1 MANHPVL
8 IDNVVKAYRRYAY
21 RRRFQSL
28 KSVLLG
34 RDRAIGAARSQV
46 IQALDG
52 VSFTVA
58 AGETV
63 GIIGSNGSGKS
74 TLLKLIAGIS
84 RPTSGTVTTDGRI
97 AALIELGAG
106 FHPEISGRE
115 NVFINGIMLGL
126 SKQEITRR
134 FEEIVAFAG
143 LEEFIEAPVK
153 TYSSGMYMRLGFSV
167 AVHVDPDILLI
178 DEILAVGDEAFSHK
192 CIERIRNFQRRGKTI
207 VLVTHSL
214 DMVEGLCDRAIW
226 IDEGLVRDSGD
237 PRRVID
243 AYLLDVAGKEDAELL
258 GRGGRVDED
267 APAEAPE
274 AGGGETTEEK
284 PAEPAAPAEPERR
297 RWGTRE
303 IEITGVTLVDGDG
316 GERYVYRPGQ
326 SMTIRSDFEVKIDD
340 ETDVVFGVGI
350 FDAGGTCCY
359 GTNTDIEGLRT
370 GLVPRGPHTFSFDI
384 PSLDLVEGTYFLD
397 LAVHRKDGYAFDYHR
412 GLHSFRVRS
421 RLKDVGIVRLDH
433 DWGFSDGLSVTAVD
447 GDDDTTTTDAEA
459 RTDLDAFLETAR
471 DAERKVVFTNGC
483 FDLLHSGHIRVLQR
497 ARAEGDLLVL
507 GLNSDDS
514 VRRLKGDKR
523 PILPLDERAAILSAL
538 DCIDRVVPFE
548 EDTPLELIKRIRPDV
563 LVKGGDWKPEQIV
576 GREEVEARGGRVVV
590 IPLVQGRAT
599 TAIIETIRERFGNT
613 D

>member
-1 MANHPVL
+1 MDPVIL
-8 IDNVVKAYRRYAY
+8 ENVSKAYRRYAY

-34 RDRAIGAARSQV
+34 RDRAIGASRSQV
-46 IQALDG
+46 IQALDD
-52 VSFTVA
+52 VSFSVP
-58 AGETV
+58 AGGTV

-84 RPTSGTVTTDGRI
+84 RPTSGTVTTRGRI

-126 SKQEITRR
+126 SKKEISRS
-134 FEEIVAFAG
+134 FEEIVRFAG
-143 LEEFIEAPVK
+143 LEEFIDAPVK

-167 AVHVDPDILLI
+167 AVHVDPEILLI

-226 IDEGLVRDSGD
+226 IDDGLMRDSGD

-258 GRGGRVDED
+258 VQGGRVEED
-267 APAEAPE
+267 AP
-274 AGGGETTEEK
+274 GETTEEDRDGE
-284 PAEPAAPAEPERR
+284 PAEEVGDAVTRTEPERR

-303 IEITGVTLVDGDG
+303 MEILAATLFDG
-316 GERYVYRPGQ
+316 GGSERYVYQ
-326 SMTIRSDFEVKIDD
+326 SGETMSIRVDLEVKLAG
-340 ETDVVFGVGI
+340 EKEVVFGVGI
-350 FDAGGTCCY
+350 FDAGGVCCY
-359 GTNTDIEGLRT
+359 GTNTDIEGLKT
-370 GLVPRGPHTFSFDI
+370 GEVAPGPHSFSFEI
-384 PSLDLVEGTYFLD
+384 APLDLVEGTYFLD

-421 RLKDVGIVRLDH
+421 RLKDVGIVRLAH
-433 DWGFSDGLSVTAVD
+433 RWSFSEGIPVRTATGHADGA
-447 GDDDTTTTDAEA
+447 GADDVAASKGSIDD
-459 RTDLDAFLETAR
+459 FLEQAR
-471 DAERKVVFTNGC
+471 AEGRKVVFTNGC
-483 FDLLHSGHIRVLQR
+483 FDLLHSGHIRVLER
-497 ARAEGDLLVL
+497 ARAEGNLLVL

-514 VRRLKGDKR
+514 VRRLKGNTR
-523 PILPLDERAAILSAL
+523 PILPLEERVAILSAL
-538 DCIDRVVPFE
+538 ECVDRVIPFE
-548 EDTPLELIKRIRPDV
+548 EDTPLELIRRVKPDV
-563 LVKGGDWKPEQIV
+563 LVKGGDWTPEQIV
-576 GREEVEARGGRVVV
+576 GREDVEAAGGRVVV
-590 IPLVQGRAT
+590 IPLVQGKAT
-599 TAIIETIRERFGNT
+599 TSIIDVIRERFS
-613 D
+613 

>member
-1 MANHPVL
+1 MDPVVL
-8 IDNVVKAYRRYAY
+8 ENVSKAYRRYAY

-34 RDRAIGAARSQV
+34 RDRAIGASSSQV

-52 VSFTVA
+52 VSFSVP
-58 AGETV
+58 AGGTV

-84 RPTSGTVTTDGRI
+84 KPTGGTVTTRGRI

-126 SKQEITRR
+126 SKQEINRR
-134 FEEIVAFAG
+134 FEEIVSFAG

-167 AVHVDPDILLI
+167 AVHVDPEILLI

-192 CIERIRNFQRRGKTI
+192 CVDRIRNFQRRGKTI

-226 IDEGLVRDSGD
+226 IDEGAVRDSGD

-243 AYLLDVAGKEDAELL
+243 AYLLDVAGKEDAELVE
-258 GRGGRVDED
+258 RGGRVEQD
-267 APAEAPE
+267 APAEEPE
-274 AGGGETTEEK
+274 AEGEDAAEED
-284 PAEPAAPAEPERR
+284 AGAGEPTEPERR

-303 IEITGVTLVDGDG
+303 IEITAVTLLDGEG
-316 GERYVYRPGQ
+316 SERYVYRPGQ
-326 SMTIRSDFEVKIDD
+326 TMTIRADLEVTLDGEKDI
-340 ETDVVFGVGI
+340 VFGVGI
-350 FDAGGTCCY
+350 FDAGGVCCY

-370 GLVPRGPHTFSFDI
+370 GEVQPGPHTVSFEI

-412 GLHSFRVRS
+412 GLHSFRIRS
-421 RLKDVGIVRLDH
+421 RLKDVGIVRLAH
-433 DWGFSDGLSVTAVD
+433 NWSFSEGIAVTTAHSDGEPAGPETPETR
-447 GDDDTTTTDAEA
+447 GDIAEYLDRA
-459 RTDLDAFLETAR
+459 R
-471 DAERKVVFTNGC
+471 AEGRRVVFTNGC

-497 ARAEGDLLVL
+497 ARAEGDLLVV

-514 VRRLKGDKR
+514 VRRLKGSKR
-523 PILPLDERAAILSAL
+523 PILPQDERAAILSAL
-538 DCIDRVVPFE
+538 ECVDRVLLFE
-548 EDTPLELIKRIRPDV
+548 EDTPLELIRRVRPDV
-563 LVKGGDWKPEQIV
+563 LVKGGDWTPEQIV
-576 GREEVEARGGRVVV
+576 GREDVEAAGGRVVV
-590 IPLVQGRAT
+590 IPLLAGRAT
-599 TAIIETIRERFGNT
+599 TAIIETIRERYS
-613 D
+613 

>member
-1 MANHPVL
+1 MDPVVL
-8 IDNVVKAYRRYAY
+8 DSVSKAYRRYAY

-28 KSVLLG
+28 KSMLLG
-34 RDRAIGAARSQV
+34 RDRAIGASRSQV
-46 IQALDG
+46 IQALDE
-52 VSFTVA
+52 VSFSVP
-58 AGETV
+58 AGDTV

-84 RPTSGTVTTDGRI
+84 RPTSGTVTTSGRI

-126 SKQEITRR
+126 SKQEITGR

-143 LEEFIEAPVK
+143 LEEFIDAPVK

-167 AVHVDPDILLI
+167 AVHVDPEILLI

-226 IDEGLVRDSGD
+226 IDEGKMRDSGD

-243 AYLLDVAGKEDAELL
+243 AYLLDVAGKEDAELV
-258 GRGGRVDED
+258 GRGGRVDAD
-267 APAEAPE
+267 APAEVE
-274 AGGGETTEEK
+274 DAGT
-284 PAEPAAPAEPERR
+284 AEPAEEGAEAAEPAEPERR

-303 IEITGVTLVDGDG
+303 MEITAVTLLDGEG
-316 GERYVYRPGQ
+316 SERYVYQPGQ
-326 SMTIRSDFEVKIDD
+326 SMTIRADFEVRLDGEKGI
-340 ETDVVFGVGI
+340 VFGVGI
-350 FDAGGTCCY
+350 FDAGGVCCY
-359 GTNTDIEGLRT
+359 GTNTDIEGLRP
-370 GLVPRGPHTFSFDI
+370 GEVERGPHTFAFRI
-384 PSLDLVEGTYFLD
+384 PSLDLVGGTYFLD

-421 RLKDVGIVRLDH
+421 RLKDVGIVRLAH
-433 DWGFSDGLSVTAVD
+433 NWSFSPGIPVTSVDDD
-447 GDDDTTTTDAEA
+447 GDQGGPATPPGDITGFLDQA
-459 RTDLDAFLETAR
+459 RADG
-471 DAERKVVFTNGC
+471 RKVVFTNGC
-483 FDLLHSGHIRVLQR
+483 FDLLHSGHIRVLER
-497 ARAEGDLLVL
+497 ARAEGDLLVV

-538 DCIDRVVPFE
+538 DCVDRVLPFE
-548 EDTPLELIKRIRPDV
+548 EDTPLELIRRVRPDV
-563 LVKGGDWKPEQIV
+563 LVKGGDWTPEQIV
-576 GREEVEARGGRVVV
+576 GREEVEAAGGRVVV
-590 IPLVQGRAT
+590 IPLVAGRAT
-599 TAIIETIRERFGNT
+599 TAIIETIRERFR
-613 D
+613 DPA

>member
-1 MANHPVL
+1 MDPVV
-8 IDNVVKAYRRYAY
+8 IENVSKAYRRYAY

-34 RDRAIGAARSQV
+34 RDRAIGASRSQV
-46 IQALDG
+46 IQALDD
-52 VSFTVA
+52 VSFSVA

-84 RPTSGTVTTDGRI
+84 RPTTGTVATDGRI

-126 SKQEITRR
+126 SKQEIHRR

-143 LEEFIEAPVK
+143 LEEFIDAPVK

-167 AVHVDPDILLI
+167 AVHVDPEILLI

-192 CIERIRNFQRRGKTI
+192 CIERIRDFQRRGKTI

-226 IDEGLVRDSGD
+226 IDDGKLSDRGD

-243 AYLLDVAGKEDAELL
+243 AYLLDVAGKEDAELQD
-258 GRGGRVDED
+258 RADESPAIPEEA
-267 APAEAPE
+267 APQPVEAE
-274 AGGGETTEEK
+274 
-284 PAEPAAPAEPERR
+284 AAPAEPEQR

-303 IEITGVTLVDGDG
+303 MEITRVVLLDGEEK
-316 GERYVYRPGQ
+316 ERFVYQ
-326 SMTIRSDFEVKIDD
+326 SGAPLTISVDFEAHTEGEKDI
-340 ETDVVFGVGI
+340 VFGVGL

-359 GTNTDIEGLRT
+359 GTNTDIEGLRS
-370 GLVPRGPHTFSFDI
+370 GEVQSGPHTFAFTIDR
-384 PSLDLVEGTYFLD
+384 LDLVPGTYSLD
-397 LAVHRKDGYAFDYHR
+397 VAVHRKDGYAFDYHR

-421 RLKDVGIVRLDH
+421 RLKDVGIVRLAH
-433 DWGFSDGLSVTAVD
+433 HWSFSAGIAGDEDEPAVPPASL
-447 GDDDTTTTDAEA
+447 DD
-459 RTDLDAFLETAR
+459 FLEAAR
-471 DAERKVVFTNGC
+471 SRGCTIVFANGC
-483 FDLLHSGHIRVLQR
+483 FDLLHGGHITLLER
-497 ARAEGDLLVL
+497 ARAEGDLLVV

-523 PILPLDERAAILSAL
+523 PILPLEERIAILEAL
-538 DCIDRVVPFE
+538 ESVDRVVPFE
-548 EDTPLELIKRIRPDV
+548 EDTPLELIKRIGPDV
-563 LVKGGDWKPEQIV
+563 LVKGGDWAPEQIV
-576 GREEVEARGGRVVV
+576 GRDEVEAAGGRVAVV
-590 IPLVQGRAT
+590 PLVEGRAT
-599 TAIIETIRERFGNT
+599 TAVIETIRQRFT
-613 D
+613 

>member
-1 MANHPVL
+1 MAATDPVV
-8 IDNVVKAYRRYAY
+8 IENVSKAYRRYAY

-52 VSFTVA
+52 VSFSVP
-58 AGETV
+58 AGRTV

-84 RPTSGTVTTDGRI
+84 RPTAGTVTTRGRI

-126 SKQEITRR
+126 SKQEIHRR
-134 FEEIVAFAG
+134 FEEIVRFAG
-143 LEEFIEAPVK
+143 LEEFIDAPVK
-153 TYSSGMYMRLGFSV
+153 TYSSGMYMRLGFAV
-167 AVHVDPDILLI
+167 AVHVDPEILLI

-226 IDEGLVRDSGD
+226 IDQGLVRDSGD

-243 AYLLDVAGKEDAELL
+243 AYLLDVAGKEDAELVD
-258 GRGGRVDED
+258 RGGRVDED
-267 APAEAPE
+267 APAGDTETDGDEA
-274 AGGGETTEEK
+274 AGTEEK
-284 PAEPAAPAEPERR
+284 ADSPAEPERR

-303 IEITGVTLVDGDG
+303 IEITAVSLRDAEGN
-316 GERYVYRPGQ
+316 ERYVYQ
-326 SMTIRSDFEVKIDD
+326 SGEGMTVNADIDVHLAG
-340 ETDVVFGVGI
+340 EEGIVFGIGL

-370 GLVPRGPHTFSFDI
+370 GEVEPGGHRFSFEV
-384 PSLDLVEGTYFLD
+384 PALQLVEGTYFLD
-397 LAVHRKDGYAFDYHR
+397 IAVHRKDGYAFDYHR
-412 GLHSFRVRS
+412 GLHSFRIRS
-421 RLKDVGIVRLDH
+421 RLKDVGIVRLVH
-433 DWGFSDGLSVTAVD
+433 RWSFSDSIEVTGDQGESPEPLS
-447 GDDDTTTTDAEA
+447 EA
-459 RTDLDAFLETAR
+459 DFLEQAR
-471 DAERKVVFTNGC
+471 AAGRRIVFTNGC
-483 FDLLHSGHIRVLQR
+483 FDLLHSGHIAVLER
-497 ARAEGDLLVL
+497 ARAEGDLLVV

-514 VRRLKGDKR
+514 IRRLKGDTR
-523 PILPLDERAAILSAL
+523 PILPLLERAAILSAL
-538 DCIDRVVPFE
+538 ECVDRVIPFE
-548 EDTPLELIKRIRPDV
+548 ENTPLELIGRIRPDV
-563 LVKGGDWKPEQIV
+563 LVKGGDWAPEQIV
-576 GREEVEARGGRVVV
+576 GREVVEAAGGRVVV
-590 IPLVQGRAT
+590 VPLVPGKAT
-599 TAIIETIRERFGNT
+599 TSIIETIRERFSPGSA
-613 D
+613 

>member
-1 MANHPVL
+1 MTMDPVIL
-8 IDNVVKAYRRYAY
+8 ENVSKAYRRYAY

-28 KSVLLG
+28 KSLLLG
-34 RDRAIGAARSQV
+34 RDRALGASRSQV

-52 VSFTVA
+52 VSFSVP

-84 RPTSGTVTTDGRI
+84 RPTSGTVTTRGRI

-126 SKQEITRR
+126 SKKEISRS
-134 FEEIVAFAG
+134 FEEIVRFAG
-143 LEEFIEAPVK
+143 LEEFIDAPVK

-167 AVHVDPDILLI
+167 AVHVDPEILLI

-192 CIERIRNFQRRGKTI
+192 CIERIRNFQHRGKTI

-226 IDEGLVRDSGD
+226 IENGLMRESGD

-258 GRGGRVDED
+258 GQGGRVEEV
-267 APAEAPE
+267 APSETTDDD
-274 AGGGETTEEK
+274 GGGT
-284 PAEPAAPAEPERR
+284 APTEPERR

-303 IEITGVTLVDGDG
+303 MEIRTATLLDGDG
-316 GERYVYRPGQ
+316 SERHVYQSGETM
-326 SMTIRSDFEVKIDD
+326 SIRVDLDVKLAG
-340 ETDVVFGVGI
+340 EQEVVFGVGI
-350 FDAGGTCCY
+350 FDAGGVCCY
-359 GTNTDIEGLRT
+359 GTNTDIEGLKT
-370 GLVPRGPHTFSFDI
+370 GEVAPGPHSFTFAID
-384 PSLDLVEGTYFLD
+384 SLDLVEGTYFLD

-412 GLHSFRVRS
+412 GRHSFRVRS
-421 RLKDVGIVRLDH
+421 RLRDVGIVRLAH
-433 DWGFSDGLSVTAVD
+433 HWSFSEGIPVR
-447 GDDDTTTTDAEA
+447 TTTGDAE
-459 RTDLDAFLETAR
+459 DAAPRNVAAAKGGIDDFLERAR
-471 DAERKVVFTNGC
+471 AEGRKVVFTNGC
-483 FDLLHSGHIRVLQR
+483 FDLLHSGHIRVLER

-523 PILPLDERAAILSAL
+523 PILPLEERAAILSAL
-538 DCIDRVVPFE
+538 ECVDRVIPFE
-548 EDTPLELIKRIRPDV
+548 EDTPLELIKRIKPDV
-563 LVKGGDWKPEQIV
+563 LVKGGDWTPEQIV
-576 GREEVEARGGRVVV
+576 GRDEVEAAGGRVAV
-590 IPLVQGRAT
+590 IPLVEGKAT
-599 TAIIETIRERFGNT
+599 TSVIETIKERFQNP

>member
-1 MANHPVL
+1 MDPVIL
-8 IDNVVKAYRRYAY
+8 QDVSKAYRRYAY

-28 KSVLLG
+28 KSMLLG

-46 IQALDG
+46 IQALDR
-52 VSFTVA
+52 VSFSVP
-58 AGETV
+58 AGGTV
-63 GIIGSNGSGKS
+63 GVIGSNGSGKS

-84 RPTSGTVTTDGRI
+84 RPTSGTVTTSGRI

-134 FEEIVAFAG
+134 FEEIVSFAG
-143 LEEFIEAPVK
+143 LEEFIDAPVK

-167 AVHVDPDILLI
+167 AVHVDPEILLI

-226 IDEGLVRDSGD
+226 IDNGKMRDSGD

-243 AYLLDVAGKEDAELL
+243 AYLLDVAGKEDAELV
-258 GRGGRVDED
+258 GRGGRVDAD
-267 APAEAPE
+267 APAEEVVTGSEETAEGDGE
-274 AGGGETTEEK
+274 AAK
-284 PAEPAAPAEPERR
+284 PSEPERR

-303 IEITGVTLVDGDG
+303 IEIKAVTLFG
-316 GERYVYRPGQ
+316 GEGSERYVYQPGDA
-326 SMTIRSDFEVKIDD
+326 MTITADLEVNLAGEKGL
-340 ETDVVFGVGI
+340 VFGVGI

-359 GTNTDIEGLRT
+359 GTNTDIEGLRS
-370 GLVPRGPHTFSFDI
+370 GEVEPGPHSFSFEI
-384 PSLDLVEGTYFLD
+384 PSLDLVEGNYFLD

-421 RLKDVGIVRLDH
+421 RLKDVGIVRLAH
-433 DWGFSDGLSVTAVD
+433 NWSFSEGIPVTSVVDDGEASGQTP
-447 GDDDTTTTDAEA
+447 DAEQG
-459 RTDLDAFLETAR
+459 DLTGFLERAR
-471 DAERKVVFTNGC
+471 VEGRRVVFTNGC

-523 PILPLDERAAILSAL
+523 PILPQEERAAILSAL
-538 DCIDRVVPFE
+538 DCVDRVVPFE
-548 EDTPLELIKRIRPDV
+548 EDTPLELIKRVKPDV

-576 GREEVEARGGRVVV
+576 GREEVEAAGGRVVV
-590 IPLVQGRAT
+590 IPLVQGKAST
-599 TAIIETIRERFGNT
+599 SIIETIRERFR
-613 D
+613 DPA